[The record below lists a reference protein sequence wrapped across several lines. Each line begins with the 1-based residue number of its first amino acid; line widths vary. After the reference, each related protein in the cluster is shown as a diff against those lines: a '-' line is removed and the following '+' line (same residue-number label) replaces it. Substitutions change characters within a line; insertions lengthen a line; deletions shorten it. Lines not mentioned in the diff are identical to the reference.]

1 MAFFIAALLL
11 LARGAGAAGA
21 HLPDRERGAL
31 AVGGAGVLA
40 AMLVLFYLG
49 LYIEGLTAL
58 TGWIL
63 VGIGVAQFSE
73 LPATQAI
80 VAR

>member
-1 MAFFIAALLL
+1 M
-11 LARGAGAAGA
+11 
-21 HLPDRERGAL
+21 PDRDAGAL
-31 AVGGAGVLA
+31 AVGGAGVLV

-63 VGIGVAQFSE
+63 VGVGLAQFSE
-73 LPATQAI
+73 IPRLRRSSPGMPGPSPPPAP
-80 VAR
+80 RG